1 MASEKP
7 PFMAA
12 IPSHLAHVN
21 GIRAF
26 LVSVC
31 KVYAIETEVID
42 TVALAIHEA
51 ITNIIRHA
59 HHHRTEL
66 TVEMHIFPREDCL
79 EIHLLDEG
87 PVFDISQVPEL
98 DPAELRV
105 GGRGVFL
112 IRTILDEASTSPRAN
127 GRGNIL
133 RLVKRCTLKAPSPS
147 SG

>member
-7 PFMAA
+7 PFLAA

-31 KVYAIETEVID
+31 KVYSIETEVVD
-42 TVALAIHEA
+42 ALALAVHEA
-51 ITNIIRHA
+51 ITNIIRHS
-59 HHHRTEL
+59 HHHHEEL
-66 TVEMHIFPREDCL
+66 RVEMHIFPREDCL

-87 PVFDISQVPEL
+87 PTFDITQVPEL

-112 IRTILDEASTSPRAN
+112 IRTILDEASTMPRPS

-133 RLVKRCTLKAPSPS
+133 RLVKRCTPKAPMPS
-147 SG
+147 DG